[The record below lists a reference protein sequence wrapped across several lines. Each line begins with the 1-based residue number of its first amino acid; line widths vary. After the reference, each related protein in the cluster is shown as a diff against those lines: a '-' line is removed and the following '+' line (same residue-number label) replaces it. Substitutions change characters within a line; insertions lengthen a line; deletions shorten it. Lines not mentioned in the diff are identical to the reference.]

1 VAAGSRNRR
10 AGELL
15 GLGVPTQEI
24 APRLGQTA
32 EALDALPLL
41 ARALRED
48 GLAAPTVEGLAAVVE
63 GRDDAASW
71 AQAVTT
77 PRPRAKPRRA
87 A

>member
-1 VAAGSRNRR
+1 M
-10 AGELL
+10 L

-24 APRLGQTA
+24 APRLGQAA

-71 AQAVTT
+71 AQAVTA
-77 PRPRAKPRRA
+77 PRPRPAKAKRA